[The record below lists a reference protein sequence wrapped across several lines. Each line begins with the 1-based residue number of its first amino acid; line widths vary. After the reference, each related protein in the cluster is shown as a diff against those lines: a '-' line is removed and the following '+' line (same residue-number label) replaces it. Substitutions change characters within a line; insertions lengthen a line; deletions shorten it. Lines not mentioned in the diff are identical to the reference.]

1 MDSVWFD
8 PMMQITCDPPPM
20 VPRDFHYNRPF
31 FVFLWREGAEWP
43 YVGAWVGDDAG
54 MESWQ

>member
-1 MDSVWFD
+1 VPFNLGM
-8 PMMQITCDPPPM
+8 PIPYDPPPV
-20 VPRDFHYNRPF
+20 VPRDFHYDRPF

>member
-1 MDSVWFD
+1 M
-8 PMMQITCDPPPM
+8 PIPYDPPPV
-20 VPRDFHYNRPF
+20 VPRDFHYDRPF